1 LTQDPPVV
9 HDDPSDYC
17 KFKTAQLRMVEVT
30 RPYMHNGAFATL
42 EEVVDF
48 YDQGGDADLS
58 GTSTKSALIQPLN
71 LTQAE
76 KDDLVAFLRNGLLGT
91 EIK

>member
-1 LTQDPPVV
+1 
-9 HDDPSDYC
+9 
-17 KFKTAQLRMVEVT
+17 MVEVT

-76 KDDLVAFLRNGLLGT
+76 KDLDNTAAPAVHPAPHPRPWIFAA
-91 EIK
+91 ISW